1 MINREEIEA
10 IVKAEIDKCI
20 PPQPKIF
27 PGDLDEFLRLI
38 VRAKTPA
45 DEMKRF
51 RDFLHWKWHNW
62 HQAQAPEPVR
72 ENGETPK
79 EFRKRLKLHKE
90 RQRENNRELR
100 TLGKKA
106 IQRRVEST
114 VNGLLAKYRDNGIPE
129 VHWQSLAQEY
139 REWWKLQRRAKAAE
153 SGKKGVEAK
162 AAKNPLHGE
171 SAADD

>member
-1 MINREEIEA
+1 MINREKNEPL
-10 IVKAEIDKCI
+10 VKAEIDNCI

-45 DEMKRF
+45 DDTKRF
-51 RDFLHWKWHNW
+51 RDFLRWKLQDWYH
-62 HQAQAPEPVR
+62 AESPEPVR
-72 ENGETPK
+72 KSGETPK
-79 EFRKRLKLHKE
+79 EFEEQIERYREKEQRRKRDVVELG
-90 RQRENNRELR
+90 ENEIRCRIE
-100 TLGKKA
+100 K
-106 IQRRVEST
+106 T
-114 VNGLLAKYRDNGIPE
+114 VAQQMEKYRDDGISRM
-129 VHWQSLAQEY
+129 HWQSLAADY